1 MNRFTKVSL
10 LRPPAAAA
18 LLAAAALAA
27 TSWGQREASLAPRW
41 NGAIGQRSAPTDR
54 APEQGELLV
63 IRMPSGP
70 GAPGL
75 DPALGKVLMPLGGG
89 FALVRAGSNP
99 DRAAFRLAHI
109 SVTVMPTMARIHPA
123 LLSGGAPR
131 SATRVVVA
139 VFAPDVAAWGEGLEL
154 IRRAGGESL
163 GISSRANAV
172 TARITSDGISALAL
186 SEDVVWIEP
195 VSPALTEANDGA
207 RLLAQ
212 ADIAQSPPY
221 SLTGAGVR
229 AMVLDSGVA
238 DVAHPDFGGRVT
250 ARDDTIVRQHPT
262 HVIGTFGGS
271 GAASEGQYRGVA
283 PGALVESYG
292 VETGSQSIDPD
303 GSPLFLYTDPGDLEA
318 DYYEAIQ
325 VHGVDLASNSLSTN
339 VAPNGFDCVLE
350 GDYAVMSVVLDAI
363 VGGSL
368 GRAIPVV
375 WAGGNERT
383 GLAACGAAYF
393 TTPPP
398 VTAKNVIAVGA
409 VYSDTGAVAPFSSWG
424 PTDDGR
430 LRPDLVA
437 PGHQFGGDNGVTS
450 TNQTV
455 FGLYYTTSGTSM
467 ATPVVAGA
475 IALLLEDFRARFTH
489 LPDPAP
495 ATYKSILL
503 HTAEE
508 LGAPGPDYQSGYG
521 SLRIADAVDH
531 LRSGR
536 FLEESVV
543 DGATQTAYI
552 DVEAGSAE
560 LRATLAWDDAPGS
573 PLLSPSLVND
583 LDLRVFS
590 PTNDEHFPWTLDPE
604 DPAEPAQR
612 TGPDRLNNVEQVRIA
627 NPAPGRWRVEV
638 RGYAVPVGPQ
648 PFALSASP
656 DLTALSIELVNGA
669 PESIEPGAPTTLRA
683 RVRAVGDTL
692 VGVPALKYRISPGA
706 FLSVAMTPD
715 GEGLWA
721 AELAPSP
728 CLGTP
733 EFYLEAT
740 GQSVGLAVDPA
751 PAFTHTPEVGQTLVH
766 FEDDF
771 ESNTGWVAGDGS
783 DTATAGVWARTDPN
797 GSRAQPE
804 YDRTP
809 EGVRCFVT
817 AQNAPGASPSAGD
830 VDGGRTSLTSPAIQ
844 ITDAPGARVAY
855 WRWFSNITGGS
866 PQQDVFRVQISADGG
881 PWVDV
886 ETVGPTGLESVGGWR
901 RHDFRIADFVS
912 PAASIRIRFVSEDL
926 APDSVVEA
934 AIDDVLVYSEVCAS
948 TYCPGDTNGDGQVGF
963 ADLNV
968 VLSQFNVTGP
978 GLPGDLNG
986 DGQVGFADLNLVL
999 SAFNTPC
1006 FVP

>member
-1 MNRFTKVSL
+1 MSRRSQANPF
-10 LRPPAAAA
+10 PATRAAA
-18 LLAAAALAA
+18 LVVATALAA
-27 TSWGQREASLAPRW
+27 TSWGQNAAPAPRW
-41 NGAIGQRSAPTDR
+41 NGGVDGRASAASRDP
-54 APEQGELLV
+54 APGELV
-63 IRMPSGP
+63 VVRGASGP
-70 GAPGL
+70 GGL
-75 DPALGKVLMPLGGG
+75 EIDPTLGEVLLPLGGG
-89 FALVRAGSNP
+89 YALVRAGVGP
-99 DRAAFRLAHI
+99 DREAFAAARLAV
-109 SVTVMPTMARIHPA
+109 SLMPTMARIHPA
-123 LLSGGAPR
+123 LLADGAPR
-131 SATRVVVA
+131 AAPRVVVA
-139 VFAPDVAAWGEGLEL
+139 VFAPDVAAAGEGLEL
-154 IRRAGGESL
+154 VRRAGGEPL
-163 GISSRANAV
+163 GLSVRTNTV
-172 TARITSDGISALAL
+172 TARITSDGVGALAL

-221 SLTGAGVR
+221 GLTGAGVR
-229 AMVLDSGVA
+229 VMVLDSGVA
-238 DVAHPDFGGRVT
+238 DTAHPDFGGRVS
-250 ARDDTIVRQHPT
+250 ARDDTIPRQHPT
-262 HVIGTFGGS
+262 HVIGTLAGS
-271 GAASEGQYRGVA
+271 GAASGGQYRGVA

-292 VETGSQSIDPD
+292 IETGSQSLDPD

-318 DYYEAIQ
+318 DYFEAIE

-339 VAPNGFDCVLE
+339 VAPNGFDCTLE
-350 GDYAVMSVVLDAI
+350 GDYAVMSVILDAV

-368 GRAIPVV
+368 GRPIPIV

-383 GLAACGAAYF
+383 AFAPCGAAYF

-409 VYSDTGAVAPFSSWG
+409 VYSDTDTVAPFSSWG

-475 IALLLEDFRARFTH
+475 IALLLEDFRARFPD

-503 HTAEE
+503 HTAEDI
-508 LGAPGPDYQSGYG
+508 GAPGPDYQSGYG

-536 FLEESVV
+536 FIEESVV
-543 DGATQTAYI
+543 DGATQVAYI
-552 DVEAGSAE
+552 DVEPGAAE

-573 PLLSPSLVND
+573 PLLSPALVND
-583 LDLRVFS
+583 LDLRVYS
-590 PTNDEHFPWTLDPE
+590 PTDAAHFPWTLDPE
-604 DPAEPAQR
+604 APAAPALR
-612 TGPDRLNNVEQVRIA
+612 TSPDRLNNVEQVWIA

-638 RGYAVPVGPQ
+638 WGHDVPAGAQRYALC
-648 PFALSASP
+648 ATP
-656 DLTALSIELVNGA
+656 DLTGVTLELVGGA
-669 PESIEPGAPTTLRA
+669 PERIEPGAPTTLRA
-683 RVRAVGDTL
+683 RIRTVGD
-692 VGVPALKYRISPGA
+692 ALLGAPVLKHRTSPGA
-706 FLSVAMTPD
+706 FLSTPMTPD
-715 GEGLWA
+715 GAGVWTV
-721 AELAPSP
+721 ELPPSP
-728 CLGTP
+728 CLGVP

-740 GQSVGLAVDPA
+740 GQSVGLVTDPA
-751 PAFTHTPEVGQTLVH
+751 PQLVHAPEVSQTLAH

-771 ESNTGWVAGDGS
+771 EVNAGWVVGGAS

-809 EGVRCFVT
+809 EGTRCFVT
-817 AQNAPGASPSAGD
+817 GQNAPGASPGSGD
-830 VDGGRTSLTSPAIQ
+830 VDGGRTTLTSPEIAL
-844 ITDAPGARVAY
+844 TGAAGARMSY
-855 WRWFSNITGGS
+855 WRWFSNITGAS
-866 PQQDVFRVQISADGG
+866 PQQDIFRVQISADGG
-881 PWVDV
+881 PWVNV
-886 ETVGPTGLESVGGWR
+886 ENVGPVGLESVGGWR
-901 RHDFRIADFVS
+901 RHDIRIADFVA
-912 PAASIRIRFVSEDL
+912 PTASMRVRFIAEDL

-934 AIDDVLVYSEVCAS
+934 AIDDVVVYSEVCAS
-948 TYCPGDTNGDGQVGF
+948 TYCPGDANGDGQVGF
-963 ADLNV
+963 ADLNL

-978 GLPGDLNG
+978 NLPGDVND

-1006 FVP
+1006 FEP